1 MRRTLVVTLLCVA
14 LGAPSVAHAQ
24 SKEDVARADALF
36 NAAKALT
43 DAGQYTDACA
53 KFAESKRL
61 APGLGVTLYLADC
74 YEHIGRTAS
83 AWTEF
88 RSAEGLARERNDK
101 RADVARARAQALEP
115 KLERLTIVIAP
126 TVPQAGLQVLRDGVL
141 VAREELGLPVPVD
154 PGDHAVVVNAPGH
167 PPKTLAAHTG
177 PENPNVTVRVD
188 RLDETETPPSVAPP
202 PAVTGAPRAAAPLP
216 EVPPTSEVPRDKNA
230 TRRWIGLGVGGL
242 GVVGVAVGSVFGIVA
257 KQKFDQSNSVQCDA
271 STDRCHQPGFPMR
284 KDAESAATASDISFA
299 IGGVLL
305 ATGAVLYL
313 TAPKPQPT
321 TGVVVA
327 PVPVAGGGG
336 AVVRATF

>member
-1 MRRTLVVTLLCVA
+1 MRRLLLAAIASLA
-14 LGAPSVAHAQ
+14 LFAPRAAHAQ

-88 RSAEGLARERNDK
+88 RAAEGLARERNDK

-115 KLERLTIVIAP
+115 KLERLTIVVAP
-126 TVPQAGLQVLRDGVL
+126 TVPQAGLEVLRDGSP

-154 PGDHAVVVNAPGH
+154 PGDHAVVVSAPGH
-167 PPKTLAAHTG
+167 PPRTLTAHTG
-177 PENPNVTVRVD
+177 PESPSATVTID
-188 RLDETETPPSVAPP
+188 RLEEAPGAGVPPVPVPTATTTATGLPELPPAPP
-202 PAVTGAPRAAAPLP
+202 P
-216 EVPPTSEVPRDKNA
+216 EDKNA
-230 TRRWIGLGVGGL
+230 TRRWIGVGVGGL
-242 GVVGVAVGSVFGIVA
+242 GVVGVAVGSVFGVVA
-257 KQKFDQSNSVQCDA
+257 KQKFDQSNSVQCNA
-271 STDRCHQPGFPMR
+271 STDQCYAPGFPMR
-284 KDAESAATASDISFA
+284 KDAEHAATASDVSFA

-305 ATGAVLYL
+305 ATGIVLFV
-313 TAPKPQPT
+313 TAPKPHSPP

-327 PVPVAGGGG
+327 PAPVAGGGG
-336 AVVRATF
+336 GALLRATF